1 MGKNP
6 KRIDITDPE
15 TGEVFEL
22 NASSLVS
29 DTIDVL
35 MSWRRNV
42 IQSMIWDQLS
52 ENQQQEAIG
61 NAESLATDLVTSLVE
76 IIATGGND
84 VIHALLDNFKI
95 KDGTVTVTAKGIAD
109 DAALLALNSVGKKAL
124 KIVVAD
130 AEQFDQT
137 GDRPEATPDQP
148 SMDLDGDEGEG
159 MSDEEIDDI
168 ASDMDTDLGDIEEP
182 DDLHDEPEAEPASDE
197 RVEGYHARMQGQ
209 HSQRNPYDMDTPAR
223 EEWYLGWKRA
233 DDDDVALD
241 VEPWPPEDDG
251 KSDGEAENV
260 DAEAPEADTETAP
273 ADAKAEIP
281 DMPPREAGQQARV
294 KGDGPD
300 DNPYDGGT
308 DEHAAWA
315 EGYTSADAE
324 IQTLIDDGKKAGL
337 DGAPKKDCPWKKG
350 TDGERFWLQGYEQG
364 KAERDQG

>member
-6 KRIDITDPE
+6 KRIEITDGE

-29 DTIDVL
+29 DTIGVL

-42 IQSMIWDQLS
+42 IQSMVWDQLS
-52 ENQQQEAIG
+52 EEQQQEAIG

-148 SMDLDGDEGEG
+148 SMDLDEVERDG
-159 MSDEEIDDI
+159 MSDEDIDDI
-168 ASDMDTDLGDIEEP
+168 ASDMDADLGDIEEP
-182 DDLHDEPEAEPASDE
+182 DDLHDEPEADPASDE
-197 RVEGYHARMQGQ
+197 QVEGYHARMQGQ
-209 HSQRNPYDMDTPAR
+209 HSQRNPYDMDTSAR
-223 EEWYLGWKRA
+223 EEWCLGWKRA
-233 DDDDVALD
+233 DDDDVAPD

-273 ADAKAEIP
+273 ADTEAEIP

-324 IQTLIDDGKKAGL
+324 IQTLIDAGKKAGL

>member
-6 KRIDITDPE
+6 KRIEISDPE

-29 DTIDVL
+29 DTIGVL

-42 IQSMIWDQLS
+42 IQSMVWDQLS
-52 ENQQQEAIG
+52 EDQQQEAIG
-61 NAESLATDLVTSLVE
+61 NAESLATDLVASLVE

-130 AEQFDQT
+130 AEQFDQA

-148 SMDLDGDEGEG
+148 EMDLDEGDDGG

-168 ASDMDTDLGDIEEP
+168 ASDMDADLGDIDEP
-182 DDLHDEPEAEPASDE
+182 DDLHDDPKPDPASDE
-197 RVEGYHARMQGQ
+197 KVAGHHARMRGQGQ
-209 HSQRNPYDMDTPAR
+209 MTNPYMGEGNGTEQQFQDWDDGWREADAADAAPEVVDEVPEADGSADDGDMDTANDDSETDPA
-223 EEWYLGWKRA
+223 
-233 DDDDVALD
+233 DT
-241 VEPWPPEDDG
+241 
-251 KSDGEAENV
+251 
-260 DAEAPEADTETAP
+260 APET
-273 ADAKAEIP
+273 P

-324 IQTLIDDGKKAGL
+324 IQTLIDAGKKAGL

-364 KAERDQG
+364 VSERDAG